1 MTPLL
6 RAGVSTVVLA
16 LASYT
21 VGVVTEQRAR
31 RVTRRAIT
39 FLVIGVVLD
48 VTATVCMILGA
59 GKVLTLHGVLGYS
72 ALAGMLVET
81 VLAGRHRLRSGDAE
95 VPRRLHLFTRAAY
108 AWWVVAFV
116 SGGLL
121 VALGR

>member
-6 RAGVSTVVLA
+6 RAGVSTVALA
-16 LASYT
+16 LAGYT

-31 RVTRRAIT
+31 RVTRRAIL
-39 FLVIGVVLD
+39 FLVVGVVLD

-81 VLAGRHRLRSGDAE
+81 VLAGRHRIRAGDAH
-95 VPRRLHLFTRAAY
+95 VPRWLHLLTRGAY